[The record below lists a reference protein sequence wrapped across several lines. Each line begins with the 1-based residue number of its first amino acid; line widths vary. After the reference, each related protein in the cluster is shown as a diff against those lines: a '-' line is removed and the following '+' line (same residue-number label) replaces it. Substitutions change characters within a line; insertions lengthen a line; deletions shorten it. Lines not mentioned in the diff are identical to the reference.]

1 MSFDFTKQ
9 LSQLVESQ
17 FPEIFRDE
25 GSNLVAFISA
35 YYEFLESDD
44 MYSHKLGRDLFTI
57 GDVDTSMEKFIYHF
71 KETYLADFPYVFAT
85 DKRFAIKH
93 ISDFYRT
100 KGSKQSLEL
109 LMRMLFNEKVDVYYP
124 GEDVLRLSDSLW
136 YKPSYLEVT
145 KSSRTKDFVNKEI
158 TGAKSGAIAF
168 VESIV
173 RKRVK
178 GKVFDVLY
186 LSGLRG
192 NFESGEIVTDDGLL
206 EGCPKI
212 KGSLSEI
219 EVVIGGRNSSVG
231 DIFNVVTS
239 EGLQGKVKVSSIRAA
254 TGRVDFEI
262 QEGGWGYTADDKTD
276 VYISDAV
283 GFANNVNNEFIQ
295 YESVYQPLEKVS
307 VISATTI
314 LANTSLI
321 GSYMTGKNGT
331 SIVANGIVV
340 AVSNTDSSGNTVST
354 ASANGVITIQ
364 TNFGTFRDQ
373 RSISL
378 DLPGTA
384 GFAVGEYV
392 TEESRYVVDISN
404 ILGTFTLGEKVEQI
418 IKEPISNLTV
428 SYGFGTVFTAN
439 TSQLILTSAWGVINT
454 DANIVI
460 RGVTSGATALPVSV
474 VVPNEYIGARGKVSA
489 VTGNNVVVDV
499 AFGAFDI
506 ASKIRGDNT
515 RKIYTV
521 TASAQSGATNVYLQ
535 NQTSTNG
542 VITTTADSVVR
553 GIVVGQNT
561 SSLGIFGNTTPY
573 IVGNN
578 YSTYIYTEREKL
590 ISPPRYANGQIINVT
605 KEITRFSGGAGANF
619 QIGAVEDV
627 EENVTVYSDIV
638 GANNVVGIPFV
649 NISINGR
656 GAGIGYVAS
665 MTINTAGT
673 GYANNARV
681 AFSGG
686 GYANGDPF
694 ISANGFIATSG
705 TGAITSITVDVNGE
719 GYFDTPTVT
728 LPATAGT
735 AATVTP
741 VMDYGYGF
749 PKSPNGEFGN
759 LIGDLLDTNVMDV
772 GKISL
777 LTAINPGTEYTADPY
792 VSVRNRYIASY
803 QRRDITVTATNV
815 VGSYLTGEEVVQTVG
830 SVTSVKGIVKS
841 TEVLGDNTIIYL
853 ERNRVGITFNTT
865 VPLVGSSTGATST
878 IVSFAQDETTN
889 LIGENAVITGTAISA
904 NGIATSVEVVDSGF
918 GYIND
923 GEVILQKE
931 GNEFIIT
938 GISKNIRQGI
948 SEGYWKTTTS
958 HLNSEKKIHDNKY
971 YQEYSYDVLSG
982 LSLNRYE
989 QIIKKA
995 LHVSGTRLFGS
1006 VAKASFIDSR
1016 INVVA
1021 TSIEKLRIA
1030 NNYIV
1035 TETGANLIT
1044 KSGSYIVI
1052 RTEVEV

>member
-1 MSFDFTKQ
+1 MALDFTKQ

-44 MYSHKLGRDLFTI
+44 LYSHKLGRDMFTI
-57 GDVDTSMEKFIYHF
+57 ADVDTSMEKFIYHF
-71 KETYLADFPYVFAT
+71 KETYLADFPYVFST

-145 KSSRTKDFVNKEI
+145 KSTRAQDFINKEI

-192 NFESGEIVTDDGLL
+192 NFETGEIITDDGLL
-206 EGCPKI
+206 EGCPKV

-239 EGLQGKVKVSSIRAA
+239 EGLQGKVKVSEIRAA

-262 QEGGWGYTADDKTD
+262 QEGGWGYTADDNTD

-295 YESVYQPLEKVS
+295 YETVYQPLEKVS
-307 VISATTI
+307 VVSATAI

-321 GSYMTGKNGT
+321 GSYMTGKNGV
-331 SIVANGIVV
+331 SLVANGIVV
-340 AVSNTDSSGNTVST
+340 AVSNTDSTGNTVST

-373 RSISL
+373 RSIAL
-378 DLPGTA
+378 NLTGTA
-384 GFAVGEYV
+384 GLAVGEYV
-392 TEESRYVVDISN
+392 TEESKYIVGISTVV
-404 ILGTFTLGEKVEQI
+404 GTFNVGEKVEQI
-418 IKEPISNLTV
+418 IREPVSNLTI
-428 SYGFGTVFTAN
+428 SYGFGTIFTAN
-439 TSQLILTSAWGVINT
+439 TTHLVLMPAWGVINT
-454 DANIVI
+454 TAGVVL
-460 RGVTSGATALPVSV
+460 RGVTSNATGLPTSV
-474 VVPNEYIGARGKVSA
+474 VVPNEFTGARGKVA
-489 VTGNNVVVDV
+489 AITGNTAIIDV
-499 AFGAFDI
+499 LFGTFDI
-506 ASKIRGDNT
+506 ANNIRGDNT
-515 RKIYTV
+515 RKIYTI
-521 TASAQSGATNVYLQ
+521 TSSAQSGATSVYLQ
-535 NQTSTNG
+535 DQNSTNG
-542 VITTTADSVVR
+542 TITTTQDSFVR
-553 GIVVGQNT
+553 GMIIGQNT
-561 SSLGIFGNTTPY
+561 SSIGIFGNTTPY
-573 IVGNN
+573 LVSNN
-578 YSTYIYTEREKL
+578 YTTYIYTEREKL
-590 ISPPRYANGQIINVT
+590 ISPPRYANGQITNVT
-605 KEITRFSGGAGANF
+605 KQITRFSGGAGANF
-619 QIGAVEDV
+619 EIGAVEDV
-627 EENVTVYSDIV
+627 EENVTVYSDVI
-638 GANNVVGIPFV
+638 GANNIVGIPFA

-656 GAGIGYVAS
+656 GAGIGYVTS

-681 AFSGG
+681 AFVGG

-694 ISANGFIATSG
+694 ISANGFITTNG
-705 TGAITSITVDVNGE
+705 TGAITTITVDVNGE
-719 GYFDTPTVT
+719 GYFDAPTVT

-735 AATVTP
+735 VATVTP

-749 PKSPNGEFGN
+749 PKSPNGEATN
-759 LIGDLLDTNVMDV
+759 LIGDLLATNIMDV

-777 LTAINPGTEYTADPY
+777 LTAINPGAEYTADPY
-792 VSVRNRYIASY
+792 VSVRNRYTASY
-803 QRRDITVTATNV
+803 QRRDIVVTVNGI
-815 VGSYLTGEEVVQTVG
+815 VGSYLVGEEVVQTIG

-841 TEVLGDNTIIYL
+841 TNVVGTNTLIYL
-853 ERNRVGITFNTT
+853 ERNRVGVTFSLTA
-865 VPLVGSSTGATST
+865 PLVGSSTGATST
-878 IVSFAQDETTN
+878 VVSFAQDETTN
-889 LIGENAVITGTAISA
+889 VIGENAIITGTAISA
-904 NGIATSVEVVDSGF
+904 NGIATSVEVIDSGF

-989 QIIKKA
+989 QIVKKA
-995 LHVSGTRLFGS
+995 LHVSGTIMFGS
-1006 VAKASFIDSR
+1006 VVKATTVTAESKVVDS
-1016 INVVA
+1016 
-1021 TSIEKLRIA
+1021 S
-1030 NNYIV
+1030 V
-1035 TETGANLIT
+1035 TIT
-1044 KSGSYIVI
+1044 
-1052 RTEVEV
+1052 TT

>member
-25 GSNLVAFISA
+25 GGNLVAFITA

-44 MYSHKLGRDLFTI
+44 LYSHKLGRDMFTI
-57 GDVDTSMEKFIYHF
+57 ADVDTSMEKFIYHF

-145 KSSRTKDFVNKEI
+145 KSTRTQNFVNKEI
-158 TGAKSGAIAF
+158 TGAKSGAVAF

-192 NFESGEIVTDDGLL
+192 NFETGEIVTEDGLL
-206 EGCPKI
+206 EGCPKV

-219 EVVIGGRNSSVG
+219 EIVIGGRNSSVG
-231 DIFNVVTS
+231 DIFNVVTN
-239 EGLQGKVKVSSIRAA
+239 EGLQGKVKVSQIRAA
-254 TGRVDFEI
+254 TGRVDFAI

-276 VYISDAV
+276 VYISDTI

-307 VISATTI
+307 VISAATV
-314 LANTSLI
+314 LANTGII
-321 GSYMTGKNGT
+321 GSYMTGRNGA
-331 SIVANGIVV
+331 SLVANGIVV
-340 AVSNTDSSGNTVST
+340 AVTNTDGDGNIIST
-354 ASANGVITIQ
+354 PSANGVITIQ

-378 DLPGTA
+378 NSPA
-384 GFAVGEYV
+384 VFAVGEYV
-392 TEESRYVVDISN
+392 TEESRYVINISN
-404 ILGTFTLGEKVEQI
+404 PIGTFTVGEKVEQI
-418 IKEPISNLTV
+418 IREPVSNTAV
-428 SYGFGTVFTAN
+428 SYGFGTVFTASS
-439 TSQLILTSAWGVINT
+439 TQLVLTPAWGVINT
-454 DANIVI
+454 TAGIVI
-460 RGVTSGATALPVSV
+460 RGAASGATALPLSV
-474 VVPNEYIGARGKVSA
+474 VVPNEYVGARGKVSA
-489 VTGNNVVVDV
+489 VSGNTVIVDV
-499 AFGAFDI
+499 AFGAFDT

-515 RKIYTV
+515 RKINTV
-521 TASAQSGATNVYLQ
+521 TGSVQSGATSVYIQ
-535 NQTSTNG
+535 NQNSTNATITSTQ
-542 VITTTADSVVR
+542 DSFVR
-553 GIVVGQNT
+553 GIVIGQNT
-561 SSLGIFGNTTPY
+561 SSVGIFGNTTPY
-573 IVGNN
+573 LVSNS
-578 YSTYIYTEREKL
+578 YSTYIYTERENL

-605 KEITRFSGGAGANF
+605 KEIVRFSGGVGANF
-619 QIGAVEDV
+619 EIGAVEDV
-627 EENVTVYSDIV
+627 EENVTVYSDVV
-638 GANNVVGIPFV
+638 GANNVVGIPFM
-649 NISINGR
+649 NITINGR
-656 GAGIGYVAS
+656 GGGIGYVAS

-681 AFSGG
+681 SFSGG

-694 ISANGFIATSG
+694 ISANGFISTNG
-705 TGAITSITVDVNGE
+705 TGAITSITVDTNGE
-719 GYFDTPTVT
+719 GYFAPPTVT
-728 LPATAGT
+728 LPGTAGV
-735 AATVTP
+735 AAAVTP
-741 VMDYGYGF
+741 VMEYGYGF
-749 PKSPNGEFGN
+749 PKNPNGEYGN

-777 LTAINPGTEYTADPY
+777 LTAINPGAQYTADPY

-803 QRRDITVTATNV
+803 QRRDIIVNAINV
-815 VGSYLTGEEVVQTVG
+815 VGSYLIGEELVQTVG
-830 SVTSVKGIVKS
+830 SVTSVKGIVKAV
-841 TEVLGDNTIIYL
+841 ELLGDNTIIYI
-853 ERNRVGITFNTT
+853 ERNRVGVTLNTT
-865 VPLVGSSTGATST
+865 VPLIGSSTGSRGT
-878 IVSFAQDETTN
+878 IVSFAQDEASN
-889 LIGENAVITGTAISA
+889 IIGENAVITGKAISA
-904 NGIATSVEVVDSGF
+904 NGIATAVEVVDSGF

-931 GNEFIIT
+931 GTQFIIS

-989 QIIKKA
+989 QIVKKA
-995 LHVSGTRLFGS
+995 LHVSGTRMFGS
-1006 VAKASFIDSR
+1006 VAKASSVDAR
-1016 INVVA
+1016 VGVV
-1021 TSIEKLRIA
+1021 TSSVQKLQNA

>member
-25 GSNLVAFISA
+25 GANLVAFITA

-44 MYSHKLGRDLFTI
+44 LYSHKLGRDMFTI
-57 GDVDTSMEKFIYHF
+57 ADVDTSMEKFIYHF

-158 TGAKSGAIAF
+158 TGAKSGAVAF

-192 NFESGEIVTDDGLL
+192 NFETGEIVADGGLL
-206 EGCPKI
+206 EGCPKV

-219 EVVIGGRNSSVG
+219 EIVIGGRNSSVG
-231 DIFNVVTS
+231 DIFNVVTN
-239 EGLQGKVKVSSIRAA
+239 EGLQGKVKVSQIRAA
-254 TGRVDFEI
+254 TGRVDFAIE
-262 QEGGWGYTADDKTD
+262 EGGWGYTADDKTD
-276 VYISDAV
+276 VYISDTI
-283 GFANNVNNEFIQ
+283 GFTNNVNNEFIQ

-307 VISATTI
+307 VISAATV
-314 LANTSLI
+314 LANTSII
-321 GSYMTGKNGT
+321 GSYMTGRNGA
-331 SIVANGIVV
+331 SLVANGIVV
-340 AVSNTDSSGNTVST
+340 AAANTDGDGNIVST
-354 ASANGVITIQ
+354 PSANGVITIQ

-392 TEESRYVVDISN
+392 TEESRYVISITN
-404 ILGTFTLGEKVEQI
+404 PIGTFIVGEKVEQI
-418 IKEPISNLTV
+418 IREPVSNTAV
-428 SYGFGTVFTAN
+428 SYGFGTVFTASS
-439 TSQLILTSAWGVINT
+439 TQLVLTPAWGVINT
-454 DANIVI
+454 TAGIVL
-460 RGVTSGATALPVSV
+460 RSASGATALPVSV
-474 VVPNEYIGARGKVSA
+474 VVPNEYVGARGKVSA
-489 VTGNNVVVDV
+489 VTGNTVIVDV
-499 AFGAFDI
+499 AFGAFDT

-521 TASAQSGATNVYLQ
+521 TNSVQSGATAVYIQ
-535 NQTSTNG
+535 NQNSTNG
-542 VITTTADSVVR
+542 TITSTQDSFVR
-553 GIVVGQNT
+553 GIVIGQNT
-561 SSLGIFGNTTPY
+561 SSVGIFGNTTPY
-573 IVGNN
+573 LVSNS
-578 YSTYIYTEREKL
+578 YSTYIYTERENL

-605 KEITRFSGGAGANF
+605 KEIVRFSGGVGANF
-619 QIGAVEDV
+619 KIGAVEDV
-627 EENVTVYSDIV
+627 EENVTVYSDVV
-638 GANNVVGIPFV
+638 GANNVVGIPFM
-649 NISINGR
+649 NITINGR
-656 GAGIGYVAS
+656 GGGIGYVAS
-665 MTINTAGT
+665 MIINTAGT

-681 AFSGG
+681 SFSGG

-694 ISANGFIATSG
+694 ISANGFISTNG

-719 GYFDTPTVT
+719 GYFAPPTVT
-728 LPATAGT
+728 LPGTAGVT
-735 AATVTP
+735 AAVTP
-741 VMDYGYGF
+741 VMEYGYGF
-749 PKSPNGEFGN
+749 PKNPNGEYGN

-777 LTAINPGTEYTADPY
+777 LTAINPGAQYTADPY
-792 VSVRNRYIASY
+792 VSVRNRYVTSY
-803 QRRDITVTATNV
+803 QRRDIVITLSGV

-830 SVTSVKGIVKS
+830 LVTSVKGIVKR
-841 TEVLGDNTIIYL
+841 TEQSENNTIVYI
-853 ERNRVGITFNTT
+853 ERNRVGVTLNTT
-865 VPLVGSSTGATST
+865 VPLVGSSTGSRGT
-878 IVSFAQDETTN
+878 IVSFAQDETSN
-889 LIGENAVITGTAISA
+889 IIGENAVITGKAISA
-904 NGIATSVEVVDSGF
+904 NGIATAVEVVDSGF

-931 GNEFIIT
+931 GTQFIIA

-989 QIIKKA
+989 QIVKKA
-995 LHVSGTRLFGS
+995 LHVSGTRMFGS
-1006 VAKASFIDSR
+1006 VMKATTVSAESK
-1016 INVVA
+1016 VVE
-1021 TSIEKLRIA
+1021 S
-1030 NNYIV
+1030 V
-1035 TETGANLIT
+1035 IT
-1044 KSGSYIVI
+1044 I
-1052 RTEVEV
+1052 TTT